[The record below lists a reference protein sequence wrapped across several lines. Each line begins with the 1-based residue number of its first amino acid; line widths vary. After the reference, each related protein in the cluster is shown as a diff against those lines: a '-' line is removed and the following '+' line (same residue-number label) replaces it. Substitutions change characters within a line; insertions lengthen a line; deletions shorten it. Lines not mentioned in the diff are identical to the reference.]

1 MAVGDVHL
9 FIFATRQSHPP
20 AVGRELG
27 LFDNAPGI
35 DHISFAVAD
44 VDVL

>member
-27 LFDNAPGI
+27 LFDNAPSN
-35 DHISFAVAD
+35 ISFAVAD
-44 VDVL
+44 VDAL